1 MEFVVG
7 ILSIHCPEVL
17 LSVSISDE
25 KGIHT
30 YNIIKYLKLQI
41 HEERSKFE
49 RLEKL
54 NISRKWKLKFGTM
67 KNSNRIIPRF
77 THHWH
82 AVVLVEGLVRH

>member
-54 NISRKWKLKFGTM
+54 NISNWNLAQWKIPIEYSLDLLTIGT
-67 KNSNRIIPRF
+67 
-77 THHWH
+77 
-82 AVVLVEGLVRH
+82 L